1 MKYRNYSSG
10 TPLIIFVVILL
21 AVLGFGLAGGCKDAA
36 GTKRVLA
43 QNGYTNIVITGWR
56 PFMKSEKDWYSTGF
70 EATSPNGAKVT
81 GAVTSGLFWK
91 GNTIRFD

>member
-1 MKYRNYSSG
+1 MKTI
-10 TPLIIFVVILL
+10 TPIGIFVAILISML
-21 AVLGFGLAGGCKDAA
+21 VFGLAGGCKDAA

-56 PFMKSEKDWYSTGF
+56 PFMKSDTDWYSTGF
-70 EATSPNGAKVT
+70 EATSPNGSKVT

-91 GNTIRFD
+91 GSTIRFD